1 MKKINE
7 FEKIEILEDKID
19 KLQRSV
25 NKLEKKLSDHIK
37 FIDKVYE
44 PLRNPISKIKNLFG

>member
-7 FEKIEILEDKID
+7 PNKVQKLEEKID

-25 NKLEKKLSDHIK
+25 DKLEKKLSDHIK
-37 FIDKVYE
+37 FIDRV
-44 PLRNPISKIKNLFG
+44 

>member
-1 MKKINE
+1 MKKINDL
-7 FEKIEILEDKID
+7 EKIEILEDKID

-37 FIDKVYE
+37 FKSAFTGRDGSGDFV
-44 PLRNPISKIKNLFG
+44 